1 MDPQSDIKRKLSQIN
16 REAEER
22 DAKRRALKLKFP
34 YLDLSTAPLEVDALG
49 LMSEE
54 AAQHAKSAIIGQKR
68 NDLVVVS
75 YDPGAAEAKKF
86 FDALKAKKFALKISV
101 VSLAGLEH
109 VWSFYQFI
117 HGASNEITGKVQI
130 NKAHLEEFH
139 GKLNT
144 LEKAVAEIQKRILG
158 GLGAGDLLEIFL
170 ASALSLGASDI
181 HLEPENDSVKL
192 RLRLDGLLHDI
203 FKGIKKEDYGLLLS
217 RIKLLSG
224 LKLNIHHISQDGRF
238 TIGVK
243 EKEVEIRVSV
253 LPSEYGETVVF
264 RILDPE
270 TIQLKLNDLGLRPDD
285 LELVQTE
292 LAKPN
297 GMVLNTGPTGSG
309 KTTTLYA
316 FLLHVQNPE
325 VKVITIENPIE
336 YRLPGIEQ
344 TQIDE
349 ESGYTFEN
357 GLRAI
362 VRQDPDIILVGE
374 IRDKETA
381 EIAMHA
387 SLTGHL
393 VFSTLHTNDSFGTI
407 PRLIDLGVKPSVLGP
422 ALNLIIAQ
430 RLVRKLCE
438 KCRKPVAIS
447 HEYSKHIAGFLQK
460 LNSRVNQED
469 YQEIKLFEASGCEA
483 CGKIG
488 YKGRIAIFE
497 FLRVDDEISEVIYK
511 EPSEQSIKE
520 AAKKQGVIS
529 LQEDGIL
536 KAISGITTLEEVQ
549 RITRQIPWLKGS
561 KKSEAESTL

>member
-1 MDPQSDIKRKLSQIN
+1 MNSQSDIGRKLSQIN

-22 DAKRRALKLKFP
+22 DAKRRALTLKLS
-34 YLDLSTAPLEVDALG
+34 YLDLRESPLEVDALA
-49 LMSEE
+49 LVSEE
-54 AAQHAKSAIIGQKR
+54 AARRAKSAIIGQKR
-68 NDLVVVS
+68 KDLAVVS
-75 YDPGAAEAKKF
+75 YDPETAEAKKF
-86 FDALKAKKFALKISV
+86 LDDLKAKKFVLKISV

-109 VWSFYQFI
+109 VWKFYQFV
-117 HGASNEITGKVQI
+117 HKAGEEITGKVQI
-130 NKAHLEEFH
+130 DKAHLEEFH
-139 GKLNT
+139 DKLNT
-144 LEKAVAEIQKRILG
+144 LEKAVAEIQKRALG
-158 GLGAGDLLEIFL
+158 GLGAGGLLEIFL

-181 HLEPENDSVKL
+181 HLEPESDLVKL

-203 FKGIKKEDYGLLLS
+203 FKDIKKEDYNLLLS
-217 RIKLLSG
+217 RIKLLAG
-224 LKLNIHHISQDGRF
+224 LKLNIHHVSQDGRF
-238 TIGVK
+238 TIGIK
-243 EKEVEIRVSV
+243 DKEVEIRVSV
-253 LPSEYGETVVF
+253 LPSEYGETVVL
-264 RILDPE
+264 RILDPG
-270 TIQLKLNDLGLRPDD
+270 TIQLKLHDLGLRPDD
-285 LELVQTE
+285 LELVQAE
-292 LAKPN
+292 LVKPN

-438 KCRKPVAIS
+438 KCKKPAVVPR
-447 HEYSKHIAGFLQK
+447 EYSKHLADFLQK
-460 LNSRVNQED
+460 LNSRVNKKD
-469 YQEIKLFEASGCEA
+469 YRDVKLFAAAGCEA

-511 EPSEQSIKE
+511 EPSEQSIKD
-520 AAKKQGVIS
+520 AAKKQGVVS

-536 KAISGITTLEEVQ
+536 KAILGITTLEEVQ
-549 RITRQIPWLKGS
+549 RITGPIPWLKENRED
-561 KKSEAESTL
+561 EADSTL